1 MRMAKESNGTLSQ
14 NGCRICKGKLDRN
27 FQNEGQKMKNQIL
40 FSILVIVAAALAL
53 INLCNLILILIL
65 V

>member
-1 MRMAKESNGTLSQ
+1 M
-14 NGCRICKGKLDRN
+14 KG
-27 FQNEGQKMKNQIL
+27 QML
-40 FSILVIVAAALAL
+40 FSTLVIIAAALAL

>member
-1 MRMAKESNGTLSQ
+1 
-14 NGCRICKGKLDRN
+14 
-27 FQNEGQKMKNQIL
+27 MKNQIL